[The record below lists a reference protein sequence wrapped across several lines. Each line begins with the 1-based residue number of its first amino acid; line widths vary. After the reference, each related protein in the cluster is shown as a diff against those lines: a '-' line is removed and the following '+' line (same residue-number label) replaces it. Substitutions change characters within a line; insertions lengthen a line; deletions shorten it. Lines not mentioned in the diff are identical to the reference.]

1 MSYSY
6 NHPNTHL
13 KLELAHCVHTEK
25 KFITTYP
32 SFYFLGPLA
41 FMFHSTHEQNY
52 IGHVLAFSL
61 CIGHFKNDSL
71 CQQNQPKT
79 NAERLKINEAGNNF
93 NILELTLVGIALIL
107 IIISG
112 LMLIVYLKRKAKNSE
127 NESVESGN
135 TS

>member
-1 MSYSY
+1 
-6 NHPNTHL
+6 
-13 KLELAHCVHTEK
+13 
-25 KFITTYP
+25 
-32 SFYFLGPLA
+32 
-41 FMFHSTHEQNY
+41 MFHSTHEQNY

>member
-1 MSYSY
+1 MRYSCK
-6 NHPNTHL
+6 HTFEIGI
-13 KLELAHCVHTEK
+13 KTHCVHAEK
-25 KFITTYP
+25 KLKLPIYLFDF
-32 SFYFLGPLA
+32 SGPLA

-71 CQQNQPKT
+71 CQQNQP
-79 NAERLKINEAGNNF
+79 RKIIKAGNNF

-112 LMLIVYLKRKAKNSE
+112 LMLIVYIKRKAKNSE

>member
-1 MSYSY
+1 MTFFS
-6 NHPNTHL
+6 
-13 KLELAHCVHTEK
+13 
-25 KFITTYP
+25 
-32 SFYFLGPLA
+32 GPLA

-71 CQQNQPKT
+71 CQQKNLNSEKFI
-79 NAERLKINEAGNNF
+79 KAGNNF
-93 NILELTLVGIALIL
+93 NILELSLVGIALIL

-112 LMLIVYLKRKAKNSE
+112 LLLIAYIKRRANNSE
-127 NESVESGN
+127 NQSVESGN